1 MRLPAQTPAH
11 KDPGEKELG
20 ADQVMCNGEN
30 LAAETEAD
38 PQR

>member
-11 KDPGEKELG
+11 KDPDKRLG
-20 ADQVMCNGEN
+20 SDQVLICNSEN